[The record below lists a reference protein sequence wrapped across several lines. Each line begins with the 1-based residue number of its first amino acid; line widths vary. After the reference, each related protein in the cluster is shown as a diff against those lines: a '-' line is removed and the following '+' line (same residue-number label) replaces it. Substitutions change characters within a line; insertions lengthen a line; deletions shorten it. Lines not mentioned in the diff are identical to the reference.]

1 MLNRVSLFIFTARPA
16 MHFKQIDVFIAL
28 RRSLMDH
35 YASPKRLRRV
45 LLEYA
50 TLPII
55 NEVCPLVPTTLTHG
69 DVTS

>member
-1 MLNRVSLFIFTARPA
+1 